1 MYYTKTQ
8 EVMKMDRKEMVKR
21 LGEFLGIKPKYLG
34 APTFD
39 YEIGTME
46 ENHKPTS
53 KLLGED
59 GNIFSILGRV
69 SRTLKE
75 HGKEEQAKEVC
86 ERVMASCSYDEA
98 LQIIME
104 YVEVE

>member
-1 MYYTKTQ
+1 
-8 EVMKMDRKEMVKR
+8 MDRKERVKR
-21 LGEFLGIKPKYLG
+21 LGEFLGVKPKYLS

-39 YEIGTME
+39 DEIGTME
-46 ENHKPTS
+46 ESHKPS
-53 KLLGED
+53 AKLIGED

-69 SRTLKE
+69 SRSLKE
-75 HGKEEQAKEVC
+75 AGKEEQAKEVC

>member
-1 MYYTKTQ
+1 M
-8 EVMKMDRKEMVKR
+8 EVNRKPSVK
-21 LGEFLGIKPKYLG
+21 LI
-34 APTFD
+34 
-39 YEIGTME
+39 
-46 ENHKPTS
+46 
-53 KLLGED
+53 GED

-75 HGKEEQAKEVC
+75 DGKEEQVKEVS
-86 ERVMASCSYDEA
+86 ELVMASSSYGEA

>member
-1 MYYTKTQ
+1 
-8 EVMKMDRKEMVKR
+8 
-21 LGEFLGIKPKYLG
+21 
-34 APTFD
+34 
-39 YEIGTME
+39 ME
-46 ENHKPTS
+46 KNLKPTC

-75 HGKEEQAKEVC
+75 HGKDEQAKEVS
-86 ERVMASCSYDEA
+86 ERVMASGSYDEA

>member
-1 MYYTKTQ
+1 
-8 EVMKMDRKEMVKR
+8 
-21 LGEFLGIKPKYLG
+21 
-34 APTFD
+34 
-39 YEIGTME
+39 ME
-46 ENHKPTS
+46 EKQKPS
-53 KLLGED
+53 VKLIGED

-75 HGKEEQAKEVC
+75 AGKEEQVKEVS
-86 ERVMASCSYDEA
+86 ERVMASSSYGEA